1 MSELYRKSPTILTD
15 YNILKISSAKKYRVT
30 NFRLLFYQVIFSFSI
45 EMNAEFYFYFQEMV
59 SRIKDSVRK
68 KM

>member
-59 SRIKDSVRK
+59 SRIKVSVRK